1 MKNMAVD
8 LPCYSW
14 QSMYNPI
21 EEVGLFYGNSDVQ
34 FGSYPEDSSLCISIK
49 DFSDVSSSIPISPA
63 SLSFNVDDLPVTMSQ
78 PEEQGY
84 SLIPESNFTF
94 DDPLMVREIGEIND
108 WLASENRGA
117 LQDFPGDDAG
127 NLLASPSLREASIDT
142 LTNQTSLILPGT
154 GMELDNKL
162 MILHLLKAYG
172 EAAEMEM
179 KELAEKIM
187 SRLKE
192 MACPIGSTLE
202 RLAYYLIQAREGEVD
217 FLWQEASKNYEA
229 AFKAFYQIFPYGRFA
244 HFTAN
249 SVILEA
255 IPEEADIVHIVD
267 FDIGQGVQW
276 PPVIETL
283 ARLGKR
289 MVRLTAIKWEEEED
303 CGGVGSARRFEE
315 TKMRLYEHAHIF
327 GLRLKME
334 EMDMEVL
341 VSEMKKTKKRGGR
354 SEWLA
359 FNCMAGLPHMGTGRS
374 ARSLG
379 EFLRLAKDSVTI
391 NTDGGIGTRG
401 TITIG
406 DGIGWGMEMK
416 EQKGY
421 GSVFEG
427 QLVQFLALIESLDCH
442 FPDHLRE
449 ARIAIECVFLIPY
462 FSSSTDLQ
470 MWDDIAKERKA
481 LSGLGL
487 VARQMREDNLL
498 EAREL
503 IRESKRFYS
512 VNIEGV
518 KENEMVLSYME
529 VPLVKVSSWT

>member
-1 MKNMAVD
+1 MVVD
-8 LPCYSW
+8 YLPCYSW
-14 QSMYNPI
+14 QSTYNPI
-21 EEVGLFYGNSDVQ
+21 EEVGLLFRNTDQ
-34 FGSYPEDSSLCISIK
+34 LGSYPEDSSLCVSFE
-49 DFSDVSSSIPISPA
+49 DFSDISSPIPFSPVSLGFPTH
-63 SLSFNVDDLPVTMSQ
+63 VDDLPVTMSH
-78 PEEQGY
+78 PEEQKY
-84 SLIPESNFTF
+84 SLIPESNITF
-94 DDPLMVREIGEIND
+94 DDPLMVREIEDIND

-117 LQDFPGDDAG
+117 MQNFPGDDAG
-127 NLLASPSLREASIDT
+127 SLLVSPPSREASIDT
-142 LTNQTSLILPGT
+142 LTNQTSLVLPGF
-154 GMELDNKL
+154 GMEFDNQL

-276 PPVIETL
+276 PPMIETL
-283 ARLGKR
+283 ARRGKR

-303 CGGVGSARRFEE
+303 CSGVGSLRSFEE
-315 TKMRLYEHAHIF
+315 TKMRLYEHAQTF

-354 SEWLA
+354 GEWLA
-359 FNCMAGLPHMGTGRS
+359 FNCMVGLPHMGKGRS

-379 EFLRLAKDSVTI
+379 EFLRLAKDSITL
-391 NTDGGIGTRG
+391 NTDGGSGTRG

-406 DGIGWGMEMK
+406 DGIGWGMEVK

-421 GSVFEG
+421 GSVFAG
-427 QLVQFLALIESLDCH
+427 QLVQFMALIESMDCH

-449 ARIAIECVFLIPY
+449 ARIAMECVFLIPY
-462 FSSSTDLQ
+462 VSSSFGLQ
-470 MWDDIAKERKA
+470 MWDDIAKESRA
-481 LSGLGL
+481 LSEVGL
-487 VARQMREDNLL
+487 VAWEMRKDNLL

-503 IRESKRFYS
+503 IRETESFYC

-518 KENEMVLSYME
+518 KENQMVLSYME